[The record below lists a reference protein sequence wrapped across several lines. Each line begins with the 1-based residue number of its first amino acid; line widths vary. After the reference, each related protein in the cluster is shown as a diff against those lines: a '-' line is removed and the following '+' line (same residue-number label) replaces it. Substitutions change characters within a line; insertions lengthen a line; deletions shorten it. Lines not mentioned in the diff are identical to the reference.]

1 MGNGFMIPDTR
12 DLEPTTFERLKKR
25 ITVLNERSWEGRINQ
40 NIIDDWLGNFDGKTG
55 LDVEIERLH
64 ALYLLSQFMYFGS
77 REIRV
82 LLKSIYSDLFLAPLV
97 QEVRARLGYTRDI
110 ARISMEV
117 QSELQKTRFLG
128 VGNPSESGAHLLYY
142 FRQENR
148 LSKEHFLDTAQI
160 FKRNPLQ
167 GDRVLR
173 HPDVERYV
181 FVDDVCGTGETAVR
195 YSTDFL
201 GELKSIN
208 PSIKP
213 YYFCLFSTE
222 DGINRVRNDSVFRN
236 NCGAIFELDQTY
248 SCLEPDSRYFKFCP
262 DEISLDSAKKV
273 ALTYGRLLWPGN
285 PLGYLN
291 SQMLLGFTHNTPDNT
306 LPIIW
311 MEKENGAK
319 IQWTPAF
326 RRYPKV

>member
-1 MGNGFMIPDTR
+1 MIPETR
-12 DLEPTTFERLKKR
+12 DLEPTTFEKLKKR
-25 ITVLNERSWEGRINQ
+25 ITILNERSWEGRINQ
-40 NIIDDWLGNFDGKTG
+40 EIINDWLENFDGKSG
-55 LDVEIERLH
+55 LDAETERLH

-82 LLKSIYSDLFLAPLV
+82 LLKSIYNDLFLAPLV
-97 QEVRARLGYTRDI
+97 QEVRTRLGSTRDI
-110 ARISMEV
+110 ARINLEV
-117 QSELQKTRFLG
+117 HSELEKTRFLG

-148 LSKEHFLDTAQI
+148 LSKQHFLDTAQI
-160 FKRNPLQ
+160 FKRDPQQANRL
-167 GDRVLR
+167 LR

-181 FVDDVCGTGETAVR
+181 FVDDVCGSGETAIR

-201 GELKSIN
+201 DELTTIN
-208 PSIKP
+208 PNIKP

-222 DGINRVRNDSVFRN
+222 DGMARVRNHSVFKN
-236 NCGAIFELDQTY
+236 NCGAIFELDNTY
-248 SCLEPDSRYFKFCP
+248 SCLEDDSRYFKFCP
-262 DEISLDSAKKV
+262 SDISLVSARKV
-273 ALTYGRLLWPGN
+273 ALTYGKLLCPGH

-311 MEKENGAK
+311 MEKENGAN